1 MKTEKLLEDL
11 EVLIESSSRIPMT
24 TKRMVEEDEIMRII
38 DAIQE
43 SLPLELDESRRIVAE
58 KDKVLADAQRQA
70 DTLIDQ
76 AKDYILN

>member
-38 DAIQE
+38 DSSSIQYAGDVLKYVENNLEKTLE
-43 SLPLELDESRRIVAE
+43 SLRQNRESLKQTE
-58 KDKVLADAQRQA
+58 QRTEENQ
-70 DTLIDQ
+70 
-76 AKDYILN
+76 